1 MHIVALLSTFKNVDI
16 QETMHQLLILAEFVN
31 EMLFHYFLFK
41 KKKSLCKCLVS
52 KSTELLSELDMKPNG
67 K

>member
-41 KKKSLCKCLVS
+41 KKVSLCLVS

>member
-1 MHIVALLSTFKNVDI
+1 MRIVALLTAFKNVDI

-41 KKKSLCKCLVS
+41 KKSLSVFGL
-52 KSTELLSELDMKPNG
+52 
-67 K
+67 